1 MAISAVL
8 WTIEMAAAL
17 EKLQA
22 RLQETLAGRPRQ
34 LAWGHPQA
42 MSQSLERVRIAL
54 RGRRGMDREQRI
66 ARGVMAFRIQG
77 ERTDF
82 VALKYACHGLS
93 QPMDWES
100 RRLLDD
106 REQVER
112 LLRRVLD
119 FAADPRRFAACYR
132 GLLASCQQA
141 RAADFPRDGPL
152 AANLRRLEH
161 FLHQAQEARLP
172 GAAPPALPCS

>member
-1 MAISAVL
+1 MFVRGRG
-8 WTIEMAAAL
+8 IEVEL
-17 EKLQA
+17 
-22 RLQETLAGRPRQ
+22 GGQ
-34 LAWGHPQA
+34 LAIGGTVAEP
-42 MSQSLERVRIAL
+42 SIDGRLNL
-54 RGRRGMDREQRI
+54 RRGTIDIVTKRI
-66 ARGVMAFRIQG
+66 SFTRGVMAFRIQG

-141 RAADFPRDGPL
+141 RAAGFPLDGPL
-152 AANLRRLEH
+152 TANLRRLEH
-161 FLHQAQEARLP
+161 FLHQAQARLP
-172 GAAPPALPCS
+172 GAARPALPCS